1 MLRTGKYGGVGIQIG
16 LRRDTLTVLT
26 PFEDSPAYSEGIHS
40 GDQILMI
47 DSVST
52 KGMSLKDASKLIKGE
67 LGSVVELTIYRPSA
81 RKKIIFKLSND
92 QKLDGCGIM
101 INLDLD
107 GIAKEITNINILNI
121 FGDTI
126 FFNYFDGSNS
136 DIWDGNAC
144 SMPDHSIFLKNN
156 KSVIFNSSTGISSFQ
171 FDIDGATIINAYGGL
186 AEEVGFRAIN
196 NKNKSFSLTRANIVI
211 KHVPYWGV
219 DENGIGYIRILKFSR
234 NSARDFANALD
245 DLISIGMNGLII
257 DLRGNSGGLLNMVV
271 TTKRNVGI
279 LDMITDRNTE
289 LLETKGR
296 IKKANKLFKT
306 RMTSK
311 LMDEYKNEIPLAVLI
326 NRSSASASEILAG
339 VVQDLDR
346 GVIVGEKSFGKGLVQ
361 SMYNLNDTTTLKVT
375 TAKYYTPSGRLI
387 QKEDYLNN
395 GFLTDGLDKK
405 DSLFVTR
412 GGRTVKGGGGITPD
426 VEIKRTSLPPYVQ
439 ELWREGVFLTFAAE
453 YVPMNG
459 IESPIIITDKIYRD
473 FEVFLEEYEINYK
486 LPGEKDLNKLKIA
499 LRSQDDLKKITNT
512 SILSKLMFWKKSK
525 SATLQL
531 TEKVDK
537 YYQNKRNGQYWDP
550 NNIKWVKNGLLRE
563 MSLVASGNKEKI
575 KVSLIEDNVYQEA
588 AEILLDYN
596 RYRDIFEPDP
606 EAVEIEPVQE

>member
-1 MLRTGKYGGVGIQIG
+1 MQLLKKWFIFTLILLIPVIGQDKKKDSKPLASKKKKGIEFSNNQNTQDYLKMLETAFYRVRESYVDSVNESEIIKAGIKGMMKPLDPYTRFLSGSSKDRLDMLRTGKYGGVGIQIG

-40 GDQILMI
+40 GDQIQMI
-47 DSVST
+47 DSVTT

-81 RKKIIFKLSND
+81 RTKISFK
-92 QKLDGCGIM
+92 
-101 INLDLD
+101 
-107 GIAKEITNINILNI
+107 
-121 FGDTI
+121 
-126 FFNYFDGSNS
+126 
-136 DIWDGNAC
+136 
-144 SMPDHSIFLKNN
+144 
-156 KSVIFNSSTGISSFQ
+156 
-171 FDIDGATIINAYGGL
+171 
-186 AEEVGFRAIN
+186 
-196 NKNKSFSLTRANIVI
+196 LTRANIVI

-219 DENGIGYIRILKFSR
+219 DENGIGYIRITKFSK
-234 NSARDFANALD
+234 NTAKDFGTGLQE
-245 DLISIGMNGLII
+245 LIDENLKGLVI
-257 DLRGNSGGLLNMVV
+257 DLRGNSGGLLN
-271 TTKRNVGI
+271 NSINI
-279 LDMITDRNTE
+279 LDKLTDRGINLLNTR
-289 LLETKGR
+289 GR
-296 IKKANKLFKT
+296 IPKSNREMNSRRAPKL
-306 RMTSK
+306 SP
-311 LMDEYKNEIPLAVLI
+311 DIPIAVLI
-326 NRSSASASEILAG
+326 NRSSASASEIVSG
-339 VVQDLDR
+339 VIQDLDR

-405 DSLFVTR
+405 DSLFTTR
-412 GGRTVKGGGGITPD
+412 GGRNVKGGGGITPD

-439 ELWREGVFLTFAAE
+439 GLWREGVFLTFAAE
-453 YVPMNG
+453 YVPMNE

-473 FEVFLEEYEINYK
+473 FENFLKEYEINYK

-525 SATLQL
+525 SAILQL
-531 TEKVDK
+531 TGKVDK

-563 MSLVASGNKEKI
+563 MSLVASGNREKI
-575 KVSLIEDNVYQEA
+575 RVSLIEDNVYQEA
-588 AEILLDYN
+588 AEILLDMN
-596 RYRDIFEPDP
+596 RYYDIFEPEP
-606 EAVEIEPVQE
+606 ETVEIEPVTE

>member
-1 MLRTGKYGGVGIQIG
+1 MQQLIKWFIFTLIFIIPVIGQNKKKESKPLTSKKTNKLEFSNDQNTQDYLDMLETAFYRVRESYVDSINESEIIKAGIKGMMKPLDPYTRFLSGSSKDRLDMLRTGKYGGVGIQIG

-81 RKKIIFKLSND
+81 RTKI
-92 QKLDGCGIM
+92 
-101 INLDLD
+101 
-107 GIAKEITNINILNI
+107 
-121 FGDTI
+121 
-126 FFNYFDGSNS
+126 
-136 DIWDGNAC
+136 
-144 SMPDHSIFLKNN
+144 
-156 KSVIFNSSTGISSFQ
+156 SF
-171 FDIDGATIINAYGGL
+171 
-186 AEEVGFRAIN
+186 E
-196 NKNKSFSLTRANIVI
+196 LTRANIVI

-219 DENGIGYIRILKFSR
+219 DENGIGYIRITKFSK
-234 NSARDFANALD
+234 NTAKDFGTGLQE
-245 DLISIGMNGLII
+245 LIDENLKGLVI
-257 DLRGNSGGLLNMVV
+257 DLRGNSGGLLN
-271 TTKRNVGI
+271 NSINI
-279 LDMITDRNTE
+279 LDKLTDRGINLLNTR
-289 LLETKGR
+289 GR
-296 IKKANKLFKT
+296 IPKSNREMNSRRAPKL
-306 RMTSK
+306 SP
-311 LMDEYKNEIPLAVLI
+311 DIPIAVLI
-326 NRSSASASEILAG
+326 NRSSASASEIVSG
-339 VVQDLDR
+339 VIQDLDR

-439 ELWREGVFLTFAAE
+439 GLWREGVFLTFAAE
-453 YVPMNG
+453 YVPMNE

-486 LPGEKDLNKLKIA
+486 LPGEKDLNKLKTA
-499 LRSQDDLKKITNT
+499 LRSQDDLKKSTNT

-525 SATLQL
+525 SAILQL
-531 TEKVDK
+531 TGKVDK

-563 MSLVASGNKEKI
+563 MSLVASGNREKI

-588 AEILLDYN
+588 AEILLDSN
-596 RYRDIFEPDP
+596 RYYDILEPDP
-606 EAVEIEPVQE
+606 ESVEIDHVQE

>member
-1 MLRTGKYGGVGIQIG
+1 MQLLKQWFIFTLILLIPVIGQDKKKDSKPLASKKKKGIEFSNNQNTQDYLKMLETAFYRVRESYVDSVNESEIIKAGIKGMMKPLDPYTRFLSGSSKDRLDMLRTGKYGGVGIQIG

-81 RKKIIFKLSND
+81 RTKI
-92 QKLDGCGIM
+92 
-101 INLDLD
+101 
-107 GIAKEITNINILNI
+107 
-121 FGDTI
+121 
-126 FFNYFDGSNS
+126 
-136 DIWDGNAC
+136 
-144 SMPDHSIFLKNN
+144 
-156 KSVIFNSSTGISSFQ
+156 SF
-171 FDIDGATIINAYGGL
+171 
-186 AEEVGFRAIN
+186 E
-196 NKNKSFSLTRANIVI
+196 LTRANIVI

-219 DENGIGYIRILKFSR
+219 DENGIGYIRITKFSK
-234 NSARDFANALD
+234 NTAKDFGTGLQE
-245 DLISIGMNGLII
+245 LIDENLKGLVI
-257 DLRGNSGGLLNMVV
+257 DLRGNSGGLLN
-271 TTKRNVGI
+271 NSINI
-279 LDMITDRNTE
+279 LDKLTDRGINLLNTR
-289 LLETKGR
+289 GR
-296 IKKANKLFKT
+296 IPKSNRKMNSRRAPKL
-306 RMTSK
+306 SP
-311 LMDEYKNEIPLAVLI
+311 DIPIAVLI
-326 NRSSASASEILAG
+326 NRSSASASEIVSG
-339 VVQDLDR
+339 VIQDLDR

-439 ELWREGVFLTFAAE
+439 GLWREGVFLTFAAE
-453 YVPMNG
+453 YVPMNK
-459 IESPIIITDKIYRD
+459 IQAPIIITDKIYRD

-486 LPGEKDLNKLKIA
+486 LPGEKDLNKLKTA
-499 LRSQDDLKKITNT
+499 LRSQDDLKKTTNT

-525 SATLQL
+525 SAILQL
-531 TEKVDK
+531 TGKVDK

-563 MSLVASGNKEKI
+563 MSLVASGNREKI

-588 AEILLDYN
+588 AEILLDPN
-596 RYRDIFEPDP
+596 RYYDILEPDP
-606 EAVEIEPVQE
+606 ESVEVDPVQE